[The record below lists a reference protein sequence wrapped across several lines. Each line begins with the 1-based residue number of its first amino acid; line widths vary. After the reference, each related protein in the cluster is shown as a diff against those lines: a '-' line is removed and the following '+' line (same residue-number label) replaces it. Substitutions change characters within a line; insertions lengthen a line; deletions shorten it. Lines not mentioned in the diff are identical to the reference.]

1 MNKVTAI
8 TYLLV
13 ASIVLSAVIDD
24 TPARSSPPTQDNTPI
39 QFDIFCDFRCPY
51 CARLFNTLL
60 PIVRLEKRQIAF
72 RFRHFPLPTH
82 TGSKELALFFE
93 AAHIQDPSGDASLIE
108 SLYRFQRNIQTSD
121 LVSAEKALGT
131 LHGLDWGRLKRDLTA
146 RDSHLKILEDERAAV
161 AAGVHQTPSV
171 FANGVMLQGESEEIA
186 KSMLDAIRLTSLPEV
201 TSPTDS
207 CPACGK

>member
-1 MNKVTAI
+1 MNKFTAI
-8 TYLLV
+8 TCFLI
-13 ASIVLSAVIDD
+13 ASIALTAVIDD
-24 TPARSSPPTQDNTPI
+24 TPADSSPTTQDDTPV

-60 PIVRLEKRQIAF
+60 PIVRLEKRQAAF
-72 RFRHFPLPTH
+72 RFRHFPFH

-108 SLYRFQRNIQTSD
+108 SLYRFQANIHTSD

-146 RDSHLKILEDERAAV
+146 RDSQLKILEDERAAV

-186 KSMLDAIRLTSLPEV
+186 KSMLNSIRLNALSEA
-201 TSPTDS
+201 SSANDS
-207 CPACGK
+207 CQACSK